1 MITLLHK
8 LGVEEMDTFLVHQY
22 YNDHLAEGIM
32 IMNNRAFILNFQIQY
47 MLAYHPISS

>member
-8 LGVEEMDTFLVHQY
+8 LEVEEMDTFLVNQY

-32 IMNNRAFILNFQIQY
+32 IMNNRAFILDFQIQY
-47 MLAYHPISS
+47 MLAYHPISP

>member
-22 YNDHLAEGIM
+22 YNDQLAEVIM
-32 IMNNRAFILNFQIQY
+32 ITNNRAFILNFQIQY
-47 MLAYHPISS
+47 MLAYHPISP